1 MDFKDKHKKYHKK
14 LKKYC
19 SDDILN
25 FYKKNI
31 NSGYIRPHVM
41 DNIIVYF
48 KNI

>member
-25 FYKKNI
+25 FIKKI
-31 NSGYIRPHVM
+31 LIQDTLDHM
-41 DNIIVYF
+41 LWIILLF
-48 KNI
+48 I